1 MKRSAMTLAAAFLTG
16 CATTQQP
23 NAPLPKPITSLS
35 SLSGLQQ
42 EAARLPADATVQAYV
57 ELLGR
62 VDDAA
67 VASGDRNKAISIEK
81 GLLERMRKRVGQEL
95 AVHHSRALSASDYS
109 SALAEFK
116 AATTVL
122 ALYPMSD
129 EKAVLEEATSLSR
142 RHEDVRFRIELIR
155 RQRYNYWAATELQK
169 ALQELR
175 EGGKGARDKAVNRI
189 RTIEPT
195 LLEESASSLYRYA
208 VQQIMD
214 DTKKPEDKAEIV
226 KQLTLPGD
234 TRRTLEG
241 F

>member
-1 MKRSAMTLAAAFLTG
+1 MLLVAALLGG
-16 CATTQQP
+16 CATAPQQP
-23 NAPLPKPITSLS
+23 STAPATPITSLS
-35 SLSGLQQ
+35 RLQEQ
-42 EAARLPADATVQAYV
+42 VAKLPPDTSAQVYA

-62 VDDAA
+62 IDDAA
-67 VASGDRNKAISIEK
+67 VASGDRTKALSIEK
-81 GLLERMRKRVGQEL
+81 GLLERMRKQVSQEL
-95 AVHHSRALSASDYS
+95 AIHHSRALSAKDYP
-109 SALAEFK
+109 SALDEYK

-129 EKAVLEEATSLSR
+129 EKTVVAEATSLSR

-155 RQRYNYWAATELQK
+155 RQRYNYWAATELQQ
-169 ALQELR
+169 ALQNLR
-175 EGGKGARDKAVNRI
+175 DGGKGARDKAVSRI

-195 LLEESASSLYRYA
+195 LLEASASSLYSYA

-214 DTKKPEDKAEIV
+214 ETKKPEDKAEIV

-234 TRRTLEG
+234 SRRTLEG